1 MQPLSRVT
9 GNNFLLQH
17 MVCFSF
23 NMSEMFPLIIFSIL
37 FAFLKMTFTH
47 PSPESVSGFCII

>member
-1 MQPLSRVT
+1 MQPLSRMT

-23 NMSEMFPLIIFSIL
+23 NMSEMFPLVIFSIF
-37 FAFLKMTFTH
+37 FAFFKNDFY
-47 PSPESVSGFCII
+47 PSLP